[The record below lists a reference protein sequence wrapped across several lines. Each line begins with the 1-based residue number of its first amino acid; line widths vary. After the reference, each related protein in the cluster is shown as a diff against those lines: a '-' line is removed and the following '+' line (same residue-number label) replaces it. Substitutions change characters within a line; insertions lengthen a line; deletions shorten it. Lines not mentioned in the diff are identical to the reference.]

1 MKKREEVV
9 ENTVMENATEIF
21 DDAAQVVEELNN
33 EEVKED
39 VTADNVRTSDVI
51 VGTVHSCAK
60 LNVRKAPDVNSE
72 VLVVINRDTKVFIHE
87 MIESQGTKWY
97 HIHTDIMENEETKT
111 IEGFVMH
118 DFIFVEAGE

>member
-1 MKKREEVV
+1 MKKREEVIKEEVV

-39 VTADNVRTSDVI
+39 VI

-60 LNVRKAPDVNSE
+60 LNVRKDPDVNSE